1 MVNLA
6 KRSDTVTVSLVK
18 KVIHPLNVF
27 GYPATFDATT
37 LLRMNN
43 PIHLHAYFGLVKKG

>member
-27 GYPATFDATT
+27 GMDATT
-37 LLRMNN
+37 VLRQNN
-43 PIHLHAYFGLVKKG
+43 PNTLAAYFHFTK